1 MKNLKLFDHFFFG
14 NADVGNKEKVEK
26 KPQIQPVSPPTS
38 AYQNPTPNY
47 AGVFKKWAIS
57 EEQRNNIEK
66 IFREILFSSVGEEFK
81 DWVLVYYHNLGRFS
95 VIMPPV
101 ENTKENELLAK
112 QVLKILEGYAGPGK
126 VAINS
131 VNWDGFSIDYIPH

>member
-14 NADVGNKEKVEK
+14 NADVGNKDKVEK
-26 KPQIQPVSPPTS
+26 KPQTQPGLTH
-38 AYQNPTPNY
+38 QNPTPNY
-47 AGVFKKWAIS
+47 AGVFKKWAVS
-57 EEQRNNIEK
+57 EEQRNKIEK

-126 VAINS
+126 VAISS
-131 VNWDGFSIDYIPH
+131 VNWDGFSIDYIPHYTKI